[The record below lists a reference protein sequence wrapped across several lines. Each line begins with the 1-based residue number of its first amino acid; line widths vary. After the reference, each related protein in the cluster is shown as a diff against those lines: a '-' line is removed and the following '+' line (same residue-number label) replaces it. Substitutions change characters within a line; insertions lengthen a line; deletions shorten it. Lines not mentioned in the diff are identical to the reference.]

1 MKKLHIYI
9 SVLSAML
16 ALAACHK
23 PEYKIPDEGSVTIGF
38 TSFTGKFLDD
48 DRDENLFKS
57 ETDEVNHIITIVFP
71 YTYPANSTQ
80 NLVEEDLKK
89 VKVTANLDPGCS
101 IEPGILFMDLTK
113 DNPITVVNQRGD
125 RQEWTVRGEIR
136 KSAECSVTSYKLAI
150 DGTSGII
157 IDSKGT
163 ISIPA
168 FDPLVPQKA
177 EIELSFGASITS
189 SINPATD
196 DCDYDAGFK
205 FTVTAQDG
213 TTSREY
219 TVSTTIP
226 DKLSSGMRAGSAKIL
241 WTVKLKETYKLEN
254 PLMMNSMAVLKD
266 YIVLNTRNEDL
277 LVVSRKDGSKVGT
290 ITLPFLSD
298 EAHPNFKITSDDND
312 NILIT
317 SLSAGVGTLKVYR
330 IKGIHGTP
338 ELYISCPTGYY
349 KALDK
354 NGNEYDALNQL
365 GRSISVSGSLD
376 GDAVITIPITNGQN
390 IYKFRRWTVGDGVL
404 DTEFEDVEMVDE
416 AITGAWNYACDVIG
430 SDPSNPKADYFV
442 ASYAMISPGDGTNNR
457 AGLWMEGSTNRIRC
471 HSPYR
476 SVNWVSSSADY
487 QEFNGGRFVVMNSA
501 NGFTWGSDDIVY
513 MYDLSESTLENIA
526 WSCEPAIY
534 GAYKTIGEANGSQT
548 GDCQFG
554 GVSEDGY
561 FMYLYFFFTGGQMVA
576 VQFDCLD
583 I

>member
-80 NLVEEDLKK
+80 NLVEDDLKK

-125 RQEWTVRGEIR
+125 RQQWIVRGEIR
-136 KSAECSVTSYKLAI
+136 KSNECSVISYKLAV

-168 FDPLVPQKA
+168 FDPLVLQKA

-196 DCDYDAGFK
+196 DCDYNAGFK

-241 WTVKLKETYKLEN
+241 WTVKLKEAYNLQK

-277 LVVSRKDGSKVGT
+277 LVVRRKDGSKVGT
-290 ITLPFLSD
+290 ISLPFLSD

-330 IKGIHGTP
+330 IKGKDGTP
-338 ELYISCPTGYY
+338 ELYISCPTGTY
-349 KALDK
+349 KAVDSK
-354 NGNEYDALNQL
+354 GNEYDALNQL
-365 GRSISVSGSLD
+365 GRGISVVGSLD
-376 GDAVITIPITNGQN
+376 EDAVITIPITNGQN
-390 IYKFRRWTVGDGVL
+390 IYKFRRWTVKGGVL
-404 DTEFEDVEMVDE
+404 NTEFEDVEIVDE
-416 AITGAWNYACDVIG
+416 AVAGTWNYACDVIG
-430 SDPSNPKADYFV
+430 SDPGNPKADYFV
-442 ASYAMISPGDGTNNR
+442 ASYALISPGDGTNNR
-457 AGLWMEGSTNRIRC
+457 AGLWMEGATNKVRC
-471 HSPYR
+471 HTPYR
-476 SVNWVSSSADY
+476 SVNWVSSAADY

-513 MYDLSESTLENIA
+513 MYDLAESTLENIA

-534 GAYKTIGEANGSQT
+534 GAYKTIGEANGNQT

-554 GVSEDGY
+554 GVSEDGF